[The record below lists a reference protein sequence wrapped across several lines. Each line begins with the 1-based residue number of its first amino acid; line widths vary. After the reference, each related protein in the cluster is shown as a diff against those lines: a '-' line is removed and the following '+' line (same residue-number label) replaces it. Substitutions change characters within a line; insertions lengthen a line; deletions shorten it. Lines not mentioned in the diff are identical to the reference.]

1 MNPQLAA
8 QPLVSP
14 LSMAQSLVAGELAQC
29 ERIFQAELA
38 HASPH
43 VDQLLAHLSRYRGKR
58 LRPMLVLLVGRA
70 CGSLDEGH
78 AVLAASIEMI
88 HTATLVHDD
97 ILDNASQRRHVET
110 VNSRWGSHVSVL
122 LGDYLFTHAFHLASQ
137 LGDAAVCR
145 ALGRATNRVC
155 VGELTQV
162 FESGN
167 LDLPEETYLD
177 IIDGKTAELC
187 AVACELAARRSGM
200 SASIC
205 QSLDAYGRSLGAA
218 FQIADDLLDLVGTEA
233 RVGKT
238 LGSDVQNGKLTL
250 PLIHLL
256 TTGRDED
263 RKQARSLLA
272 HPTRSSPGSLLQLL
286 RDNRSLEYA
295 QARAGELI
303 VAARLHL
310 QSLPASA
317 ARQVLEDL
325 AEFVVARNN

>member
-8 QPLVSP
+8 PPEVSP
-14 LSMAQSLVAGELAQC
+14 LSRALALVGEDLART
-29 ERIFQAELA
+29 ESVFNRELA
-38 HASPH
+38 HESQH
-43 VDQLLAHLSRYRGKR
+43 VQQLLTHLSRYRGKR
-58 LRPMLVLLVGRA
+58 LRPLLVLLVAKA
-70 CGSLDEGH
+70 CGAVDEGH

-97 ILDNASQRRHVET
+97 ILDNARQRRHVET
-110 VNSRWGSHVSVL
+110 INSRWGSHVSVL

-137 LGDAAVCR
+137 LGDASVCR
-145 ALGRATNRVC
+145 ALGRGTNRVC

-162 FESGN
+162 CESGN
-167 LDLPEETYLD
+167 LNLPEETYLD

-200 SASIC
+200 PESVC

-218 FQIADDLLDLVGTEA
+218 FQIADDLLDLVGNEA

-256 TTGRDED
+256 QTGSPED
-263 RKQARSLLA
+263 RQLARQHLAQPTEATPGVLLD
-272 HPTRSSPGSLLQLL
+272 LLQA
-286 RDNRSLEYA
+286 NRSLEYA

-303 VAARLHL
+303 LAARMHL
-310 QSLPASA
+310 QVLSPSP
-317 ARQVLEDL
+317 ARQLLEDL
-325 AEFVVARNN
+325 AEFVVVRTS